1 MAQPQNR
8 NGDKKMNGLI
18 KTPGLGNVG
27 TLGSLAIAFCSL
39 SAVLYVM
46 LSGVSFV

>member
-18 KTPGLGNVG
+18 KTPGVGSVG
-27 TLGSLAIAFCSL
+27 TIGSLAIAFCSL
-39 SAVLYVM
+39 SAVIYVM
-46 LSGVSFV
+46 LSGTGLA

>member
-18 KTPGLGNVG
+18 KTPWLGNVG
-27 TLGSLAIAFCSL
+27 SIGALAIAFCSL
-39 SAVLYVM
+39 SVVIYVM
-46 LSGVSFV
+46 LSGAGLA